1 MSNIIIFSKNRTV
14 SEDCESVQTKI
25 EDQMFIWYSEE
36 NCGEIVDGSP
46 NGQKCLYR
54 VSLPFALRGAI
65 LNVRGYPQ
73 SRQTRGRLRDYDF
86 QKI

>member
-1 MSNIIIFSKNRTV
+1 MRMSNIIFCSKNRTV
-14 SEDCESVQTKI
+14 SEECESVQTKI

-54 VSLPFALRGAI
+54 VSLPFDTAK
-65 LNVRGYPQ
+65 
-73 SRQTRGRLRDYDF
+73 GREVA
-86 QKI
+86 

>member
-1 MSNIIIFSKNRTV
+1 
-14 SEDCESVQTKI
+14 
-25 EDQMFIWYSEE
+25 MFIWYSEE

-86 QKI
+86 HFRRHLSMAPNPLLKHLDPKLITF